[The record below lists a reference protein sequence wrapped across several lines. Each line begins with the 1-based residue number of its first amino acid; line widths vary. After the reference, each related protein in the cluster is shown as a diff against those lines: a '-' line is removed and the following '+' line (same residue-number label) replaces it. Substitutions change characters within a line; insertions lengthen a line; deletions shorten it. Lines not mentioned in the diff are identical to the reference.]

1 MNYWDTA
8 GRWINILLL
17 FVVGVISFDT
27 LFRLLEAQDSNVI
40 VRIMRTFS
48 TIFLV
53 PFRGM
58 FGDQEYVMT
67 ALVAVLGYALL
78 AGIALSVLRGVQATR
93 SAPRGDVRGT
103 STAVATPPAPA
114 AQRLPQT
121 QPRPAANNNDG
132 APSRGTGASGRD
144 GQPSRPDGSPARTD
158 TASTRSDVPASRSSG
173 RGDRPASARSNPA
186 PKPARDGRASAAD
199 AQTQPARR
207 NGRLMRRRTEPP
219 PPQAP
224 GMTPTTPGRPV
235 TDRASSRN
243 NEPREERAGK
253 PRRDT

>member
-1 MNYWDTA
+1 MNYWDTV

-93 SAPRGDVRGT
+93 SVPRGDVRGT

-132 APSRGTGASGRD
+132 ASSRGTG
-144 GQPSRPDGSPARTD
+144 D
-158 TASTRSDVPASRSSG
+158 TASTRSDVPASRSSE
-173 RGDRPASARSNPA
+173 RGDRPASARSKPA
-186 PKPARDGRASAAD
+186 PKLARDGRASAAD

-224 GMTPTTPGRPV
+224 GMAPTTPGRPV